1 MPRKLTHRAFHTNS
15 PLRSI
20 EAAGE
25 VTVNEISDGSITG
38 AKLDASTNAILN
50 DVANKATQTYVDNA
64 IANNSGVEKSD
75 TAPSNPEEGDLWY
88 DTANELLMVYNDTEA
103 AFLKVSPQVPSI
115 TNFAGTIT
123 KETSSTVTLT
133 GTNFLAS
140 NLEVLFTAEG
150 NTYTTIVTP
159 SNGNTASVPVPSGTL
174 SAGVGATVNI
184 QVRNSDSQ
192 LSNVV
197 STTIIGRPVTLSSI
211 DSTIAGG
218 SSQNRTLTGTGFL
231 TDACVVNLSASGI
244 SDAHINAQA
253 SSDTSLS
260 FAVPSAYYNASH
272 NLTVTIS
279 VTNNDNLTSSSIT
292 TTVQHLLGTSANPA
306 SSAVAI
312 LAEQPS
318 ASDGAYYINTSSG
331 TVLTYCMMSWGGYML
346 AMKINSSFDSNFRYD
361 GSNFTTTSPVN
372 ESSCANT
379 SAADAVSRL
388 YYEYTITAGV
398 RFSMGSVGNYL
409 NESAGGSVV
418 NRTLKSCMTGSATSS
433 DRSRSEFLNWQ
444 NSATG
449 ASTSNWDN
457 QPNCNTAG
465 FNISLNGTEHQCRWG
480 LQMNNEGDC
489 SSNDA
494 AIGIGCHTNNYY
506 SGRTGN
512 CSAHRWNPDQI
523 WHEDGWVWVK

>member
-1 MPRKLTHRAFHTNS
+1 MPRKLNS
-15 PLRSI
+15 RSI
-20 EAAGE
+20 SDDAITADHIATGAVTAAD
-25 VTVNEISDGSITG
+25 VADRSITSV
-38 AKLDASTNAILN
+38 KLDASTNSILN

-64 IANNSGVEKSD
+64 IANVDAVEKSA

-88 DTANELLMVYNDTEA
+88 DTANELLMVYNVTES
-103 AFLKVSPQVPSI
+103 AFLKVSPQIPSI
-115 TNFAGTIT
+115 TSFAGTIT
-123 KETSSTVTLT
+123 KETSSTITLT
-133 GTNFLAS
+133 GTNFLNI
-140 NLEVLFTAEG
+140 NLEVLFTSEG
-150 NTYTTIVTP
+150 NTYTTIVNP
-159 SNGNTASVPVPSGTL
+159 SNGNTASVSVPSGTL
-174 SAGVGATVNI
+174 SAGVGATVNV

-197 STTIIGRPVTLSSI
+197 STTIIGRPITLSSI

-231 TDACVVNLSASGI
+231 TDACVVNLSASGL
-244 SDAHINAQA
+244 SDTQLNVTA

-279 VTNNDNLTSSSIT
+279 VTNSDNITSSSIT
-292 TTVQHLLGTSANPA
+292 TTVQHVLGTSANPA

-312 LAEQPS
+312 LADQPS
-318 ASDGAYYINTSSG
+318 ASDGAYYIDTSSG
-331 TVLTYCMMSWGGYML
+331 SVLTYCMMSWGGYML

-418 NRTLKSCMTGSATSS
+418 NRTLKSCMTGSATNS
-433 DRSRSEFLNWQ
+433 DRSRSEILNWQ
-444 NSATG
+444 QSATG
-449 ASTSNWDN
+449 AATNNWDN

-465 FNISLNGTEHQCRWG
+465 FNISLNGSEHQCRWG
-480 LQMNNEGDC
+480 LQMNNESDC

-494 AIGIGCHTNNYY
+494 AVGIGCHTNNFY